1 MLLKDYV
8 TEDRIKEFIV
18 ADSGYIYVQDLLLDN
33 HIWVEVGDHRI
44 DILLDLFDR
53 AVDSL
58 YCHCS
63 GD

>member
-1 MLLKDYV
+1 MLLKVYV
-8 TEDRIKEFIV
+8 TEERIKEFIV

-33 HIWVEVGDHRI
+33 NIWIEVGDYRI

-53 AVDSL
+53 AVDRL
-58 YCHCS
+58 YCCDT

>member
-8 TEDRIKEFIV
+8 TEERIKEFIV
-18 ADSGYIYVQDLLLDN
+18 TDSGSIYVQDLLLDN
-33 HIWVEVGDHRI
+33 GIYVSMGDHRI

-53 AVDSL
+53 AIDSL
-58 YCHCS
+58 YCCDT

>member
-8 TEDRIKEFIV
+8 TEERIKEFIV

-33 HIWVEVGDHRI
+33 HIWVEVGDYRI

-53 AVDSL
+53 AIDSL
-58 YCHCS
+58 YCCDT
-63 GD
+63 GG

>member
-8 TEDRIKEFIV
+8 TEERIKEFIV
-18 ADSGYIYVQDLLLDN
+18 ADSGSIYVQDLLLDN
-33 HIWVEVGDHRI
+33 GIYVSMGDHRI

-53 AVDSL
+53 AIDSL
-58 YCHCS
+58 YCHCT

>member
-8 TEDRIKEFIV
+8 TEERIKEFIV

-33 HIWVEVGDHRI
+33 NIWVEVGDYRI
-44 DILLDLFDR
+44 DILLDMFDR
-53 AVDSL
+53 AIDSL
-58 YCHCS
+58 YCCDT